1 MAVIV
6 LITFEFIT
14 VIQLKKII
22 TMAKSMP
29 ITSSRSQSLKASSD
43 ECLSQSSA
51 GSSNKHRTIKQ
62 DKDKVHNQ
70 SNTTTAGISSSNND
84 AAADNGCNTH
94 KKKKG
99 PRRRLSLLL
108 EQKIDIKMKRNSQ
121 REIQIDSDDDKNSSS
136 STPNDDEDDKDRG
149 ATRPGNSIL
158 RNGKFDSLFH
168 EKQVDINALRIEDA
182 VLAFIEDKKDKKQ
195 SCPPKEGKS
204 VVPPSIHADRK
215 KINATT
221 TAAAAADNGRHNN
234 SVTVDTSTSSDNIRK
249 KKKKGGPRRSL
260 SLLLDQKIQTKTRR
274 SSLDEDDED
283 AFPVVHKPF
292 AKDTT
297 RQTVV
302 HKKQPVTT
310 KNVEDHLTSRKPKTR
325 PRRRLSLLLDE
336 KMKEK
341 ERRDS
346 SLF

>member
-1 MAVIV
+1 
-6 LITFEFIT
+6 
-14 VIQLKKII
+14 
-22 TMAKSMP
+22 MAKSMP
-29 ITSSRSQSLKASSD
+29 ITARSQSLKSSSD
-43 ECLSQSSA
+43 ESLSQSSA

-70 SNTTTAGISSSNND
+70 SNTTTAGMSSSNND
-84 AAADNGCNTH
+84 AADNGCNTH

-121 REIQIDSDDDKNSSS
+121 REIQIDDDDDDESSS
-136 STPNDDEDDKDRG
+136 SSAPNDDEDDKDGG

-195 SCPPKEGKS
+195 PCPPKEGKS
-204 VVPPSIHADRK
+204 GVSIHADRK

-221 TAAAAADNGRHNN
+221 TTTAAADNGRHNN
-234 SVTVDTSTSSDNIRK
+234 SVNADTSTSSDNIRK
-249 KKKKGGPRRSL
+249 KKKKGGPRRRL
-260 SLLLDQKIQTKTRR
+260 SLLLDQKIQTKTMR

-283 AFPVVHKPF
+283 ALFPVVHKPF

-302 HKKQPVTT
+302 HKNQPVTT
-310 KNVEDHLTSRKPKTR
+310 KNVEDQSTSRKPKTR

>member
-1 MAVIV
+1 M
-6 LITFEFIT
+6 
-14 VIQLKKII
+14 
-22 TMAKSMP
+22 MAKSMP
-29 ITSSRSQSLKASSD
+29 ITSRSQSLKSSSD
-43 ECLSQSSA
+43 ESLSQSSA

-70 SNTTTAGISSSNND
+70 SNTTTTGISSSNND
-84 AAADNGCNTH
+84 AAVDNGCNTH

-121 REIQIDSDDDKNSSS
+121 REIQIDGDDDESSS
-136 STPNDDEDDKDRG
+136 SAPNDDEDDKDG
-149 ATRPGNSIL
+149 GVTPSDRPGNSIL

-195 SCPPKEGKS
+195 PCPPKEGKKSS

-221 TAAAAADNGRHNN
+221 TTAAAAADNGRHNN
-234 SVTVDTSTSSDNIRK
+234 SVNVDTSTSSDNIRK
-249 KKKKGGPRRSL
+249 KKKKGGPRRHL

-310 KNVEDHLTSRKPKTR
+310 KNVEDYSTSRKPKTR

>member
-1 MAVIV
+1 M
-6 LITFEFIT
+6 
-14 VIQLKKII
+14 
-22 TMAKSMP
+22 MAKSMP
-29 ITSSRSQSLKASSD
+29 KTARSQSVKASSD
-43 ECLSQSSA
+43 ESLSQSSA

-70 SNTTTAGISSSNND
+70 SNTITADISSSNND

-195 SCPPKEGKS
+195 PCPPKEGKS
-204 VVPPSIHADRK
+204 GVSIHADRK
-215 KINATT
+215 NINATT
-221 TAAAAADNGRHNN
+221 TTTTAAADNGKHNN
-234 SVTVDTSTSSDNIRK
+234 SVNVDTSTSSDNMRK
-249 KKKKGGPRRSL
+249 KKKKGGPRRRL

-310 KNVEDHLTSRKPKTR
+310 KNVEDQSTSRKPKAR